1 MKANIRYA
9 LVFAGATIAGV
20 YLHEMGHAVAGWL
33 QGIAVVPTPA
43 KEYILQSHV
52 AWNQQIW
59 ISLGGPVG
67 TTVAVIGAMLYFL
80 RARRPEADAVLLGSL
95 LPLCLY
101 TLRFVLVGRG
111 HDGLEWQAAQTALGL
126 APAGHAIDVFF
137 LCLCLAGLVLWGS
150 RLHFSLGYSL
160 LKFAGLVIAGVIL
173 MVVLQVGNN
182 RLFDG
187 HFSATRVTNA
197 PSGLDPR

>member
-1 MKANIRYA
+1 MKPNVRYTFA
-9 LVFAGATIAGV
+9 FAGATIAGV

-80 RARRPEADAVLLGSL
+80 RSRRTAADAVLLGSL

-137 LCLCLAGLVLWGS
+137 LCLCLAGLALWGS
-150 RLHFSLGYSL
+150 RLHFPLRYSL
-160 LKFAGLVIAGVIL
+160 LKFAGLAIAGVIL
-173 MVVLQVGNN
+173 LVVLQAGNN

-187 HFSATRVTNA
+187 HFPATRLTNA
-197 PSGLDPR
+197 PQGLDPR